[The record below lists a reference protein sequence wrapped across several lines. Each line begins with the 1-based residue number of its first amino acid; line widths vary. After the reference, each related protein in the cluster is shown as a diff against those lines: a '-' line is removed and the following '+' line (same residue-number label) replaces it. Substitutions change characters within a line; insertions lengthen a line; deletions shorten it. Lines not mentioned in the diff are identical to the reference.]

1 MKRLLFAA
9 FILFFS
15 LNSSAQ
21 TSDFPIGA
29 RAAGMGNASVTLTDI
44 WAVHHNQA
52 ALVGIEQAGVAAYY
66 ENRFLLANM
75 NLQGATAVLPT
86 PKAGV
91 FGLSYSR
98 FGNNLYN
105 QSRYGL
111 AYGKRL
117 WKFLSV
123 GLQISYLNTT
133 LANIGENYGSR
144 HSFIAEIGL
153 LSQVTTK
160 LKIGFHAFN
169 LTRTKL
175 ADGFDER
182 VPMNFRLGAQYDFS
196 QKVKVAVEAEK
207 DLDLPAV
214 FKAGIEYFPAHIF
227 AIRVGI
233 GTAPFHADFGL
244 GLRLKFLHF
253 DIAGSVHPVLGFS
266 PKASLAYRFNVF
278 KKKK

>member
-1 MKRLLFAA
+1 MKHV
-9 FILFFS
+9 LFFVS
-15 LNSSAQ
+15 FLTFSVNSFGQ

-29 RAAGMGNASVTLTDI
+29 RSAGMANASVALSDI

-66 ENRFLLANM
+66 ENRFLLSNL

-91 FGLSYSR
+91 FGLSYAR
-98 FGNNLYN
+98 FGNKLYN
-105 QSRYGL
+105 QSRYSF

-123 GLQISYLNTT
+123 GIQLSYLNTH
-133 LANIGENYGSR
+133 IEENYGDR

-153 LSQVTTK
+153 LSQVTPK
-160 LKIGFHAFN
+160 LRVGFHAFN

-175 ADGFDER
+175 ANAFDER

-196 QKVKVAVEAEK
+196 DKVKVAIEAEK
-207 DLDLPAV
+207 DLELPAV
-214 FKAGIEYFPAHIF
+214 FKAGVEYFPAKRF

-233 GTAPFHADFGL
+233 GTQPFHADFGL
-244 GLRLKFLHF
+244 GLKLKNLHF
-253 DIAGSVHPVLGFS
+253 DIAGSVHPILGFS
-266 PKASLAYRFNVF
+266 PKASLAYRFSVF
-278 KKKK
+278 KK

>member
-1 MKRLLFAA
+1 MKRLLLL
-9 FILFFS
+9 ILVITSLSGFS
-15 LNSSAQ
+15 Q

-29 RAAGMGNASVTLTDI
+29 RSAGMANASVALTDL

-52 ALVGIEQAGVAAYY
+52 AMVGLEQAGVAAYY
-66 ENRFLLANM
+66 ENRFLLSNL

-91 FGLSYSR
+91 FGISYAR
-98 FGNNLYN
+98 FGNKLFN
-105 QSRYGL
+105 QSRYGF

-123 GLQISYLNTT
+123 GLQLSYLNTT
-133 LANIGENYGSR
+133 LAEDYGSR

-153 LSQVTTK
+153 LSQITPKFRV
-160 LKIGFHAFN
+160 GFHAFN
-169 LTRTKL
+169 LTRTQL
-175 ADGFDER
+175 AEDYDER

-196 QKVKVAVEAEK
+196 KKVKVAVEGEK
-207 DLDLPAV
+207 DLELPPV
-214 FKAGIEYFPAHIF
+214 FKLGVEYFPADVF
-227 AIRVGI
+227 AIRVGV

-253 DIAGSVHPVLGFS
+253 DIAGSMHPVLGFS
-266 PKASLAYRFNVF
+266 PKASLSYRFNVF
-278 KKKK
+278 KKK

>member
-1 MKRLLFAA
+1 MKQLLLLVS
-9 FILFFS
+9 ILFTTVCGFS
-15 LNSSAQ
+15 Q

-29 RAAGMGNASVTLTDI
+29 RSAGMANASVTLTDI

-52 ALVGIEQAGVAAYY
+52 ALVGLEQAGVAAYY
-66 ENRFLLANM
+66 ENRFLLSNL

-91 FGLSYSR
+91 FGLTYAR

-105 QSRYGL
+105 QSRYSL

-123 GLQISYLNTT
+123 GLQLSYLNTH
-133 LANIGENYGSR
+133 IEENYGDR

-153 LSQVTTK
+153 LSQVTPK
-160 LKIGFHAFN
+160 FRIGFHAFN

-175 ADGFDER
+175 ADAYSER

-196 QKVKVAVEAEK
+196 EKVKVAIEAEK
-207 DLDLPAV
+207 DLELPAV
-214 FKAGIEYFPAHIF
+214 FKAGIEYYPAKIF
-227 AIRVGI
+227 AIRVGV
-233 GTAPFHADFGL
+233 GTQPFHADFGL
-244 GLRLKFLHF
+244 GLKLKNLHF

-266 PKASLAYRFNVF
+266 PKASLAYRFSVF
-278 KKKK
+278 KNK

>member
-1 MKRLLFAA
+1 MKQLLLFV
-9 FILFFS
+9 FILALNLS
-15 LNSSAQ
+15 LRAQ
-21 TSDFPIGA
+21 TSDFPVGA
-29 RAAGMGNASVTLTDI
+29 RSAGMANTSVCLTDI

-52 ALVGIEQAGVAAYY
+52 ALVGLEQAGVGAYY
-66 ENRFLLANM
+66 ENRFLIFNL

-86 PKAGV
+86 PRVGV
-91 FGLSYSR
+91 FGLTYER

-105 QSRYGL
+105 QSRVGL

-123 GLQISYLNTT
+123 GLQLSYLNTHI
-133 LANIGENYGSR
+133 AENYGSR

-153 LSQVTTK
+153 LSQVTPR
-160 LKIGFHAFN
+160 LRIGFHAFN

-175 ADGFDER
+175 ADAYDER

-196 QKVKVAVEAEK
+196 KKVRLAVEGEK
-207 DLDLPAV
+207 DLELPAV
-214 FKAGIEYFPAHIF
+214 FKLGVEYFPADVF
-227 AIRVGI
+227 AIRVGV

-253 DIAGSVHPVLGFS
+253 DIAGSIHPVLGFS

-278 KKKK
+278 KKK

>member
-1 MKRLLFAA
+1 MKRILLLVFLASSFAG
-9 FILFFS
+9 FS
-15 LNSSAQ
+15 Q

-29 RAAGMGNASVTLTDI
+29 RSAGMANASVALTDL
-44 WAVHHNQA
+44 WAIHHNQA
-52 ALVGIEQAGVAAYY
+52 AMVGLEQAGVAAYY
-66 ENRFLLANM
+66 ENRFLISNL

-91 FGLSYSR
+91 FGISYAR
-98 FGNNLYN
+98 FGNKLYN
-105 QSRYGL
+105 QSRYGF

-123 GLQISYLNTT
+123 GLQLSYLNTT
-133 LANIGENYGSR
+133 LAEGYGSR

-153 LSQVTTK
+153 LSQVTPK
-160 LKIGFHAFN
+160 LRIGFHAFN
-169 LTRTKL
+169 LTRTRL
-175 ADGFDER
+175 AEAYDER

-196 QKVKVAVEAEK
+196 KKVKVAVEGEK
-207 DLDLPAV
+207 DLELPPV
-214 FKAGIEYFPAHIF
+214 FKLGVEYFPADVF
-227 AIRVGI
+227 AIRVGV

-266 PKASLAYRFNVF
+266 PKASLSYRFNVF
-278 KKKK
+278 KKK

>member
-1 MKRLLFAA
+1 MKHLLLFVSILA
-9 FILFFS
+9 FSVHSIG
-15 LNSSAQ
+15 Q

-29 RAAGMGNASVTLTDI
+29 RSAGMANASVALTDI
-44 WAVHHNQA
+44 WAIHHNQA
-52 ALVGIEQAGVAAYY
+52 ALVGLEQAGVSAYY
-66 ENRFLLANM
+66 ENRFLISNL

-98 FGNNLYN
+98 FGNKLYN
-105 QSRYGL
+105 QSRYGF

-123 GLQISYLNTT
+123 GLQLSYLNTH
-133 LANIGENYGSR
+133 IEENYGDR

-153 LSQVTTK
+153 LSQVTPK
-160 LKIGFHAFN
+160 LRIGFHAFN
-169 LTRTKL
+169 LTRTRL
-175 ADGFDER
+175 ADAFDER

-196 QKVKVAVEAEK
+196 KKVRVAVEAEK
-207 DLDLPAV
+207 DLELPAV
-214 FKAGIEYFPAHIF
+214 FKAGVEYYPAEIF
-227 AIRVGI
+227 AIRVGV
-233 GTAPFHADFGL
+233 GTQPFHADFGL
-244 GLRLKFLHF
+244 GLKLKNLHF

-278 KKKK
+278 KKK